1 MGTNAAN
8 RVIRHLRRAA
18 LAPDGAGLTDGELL
32 ELYATRRDAAAF
44 EALVRR
50 HGAMVL
56 RVCRRVLRN
65 EADAE
70 DAFQATFLVLVRK
83 AASIRCPNTVSNWL
97 YGVAYNTAL
106 KAKAMNH
113 KRQAKERESATVP
126 KAEARGEVWREVQ
139 ALLDAELSG
148 LPDKYRIPIV
158 LCDLEGKTI
167 KEAAR
172 HLGWPQGTVATRL
185 TRGRAQL
192 AKRLTRHGITLSW
205 GVIAA
210 ALPQGEASAGVPGTL
225 IHSTTKAASLIAA
238 AGPAAA
244 SGVVSTSVTALTERM
259 VRSMSLTGLK
269 VVAPLVLAVAL
280 IGGGTGV
287 YQSRAGS
294 PEGPGE
300 VVKAPAGGASAVA
313 VPAKEDNK
321 PATDDPKDDEKI
333 NLPKGPTPVQVLARL
348 DADGKLVVKTA
359 VPTRKVVGVAQ
370 PLPGEPSDDVV
381 PGGGAG
387 GATARSRVVT
397 TLRAQTYALD
407 DVRALDTEGKAVD
420 KKALAKLLKKE
431 TVAMAVFG
439 GQLPDPLHLRL
450 LKAGTLTFVL
460 PVPKVSTN
468 GSADGLPHGESVP
481 PPGPGGPADIS
492 PDRKSPD

>member
-1 MGTNAAN
+1 MATNAAN

-32 ELYATRRDAAAF
+32 ELYATRREAAAF

-50 HGAMVL
+50 HGPMVL

-113 KRQAKERESATVP
+113 KRRAKERESATVP

-185 TRGRAQL
+185 TRGRARL
-192 AKRLTRHGITLSW
+192 AKRLRRCGLAIS
-205 GVIAA
+205 GGAVA
-210 ALPQGEASAGVPGTL
+210 ALVPPGAALANVRTASIEA
-225 IHSTTKAASLIAA
+225 TTRAASLIAA
-238 AGPAAA
+238 QGKNAV
-244 SGVVSTSVTALTERM
+244 SGM
-259 VRSMSLTGLK
+259 
-269 VVAPLVLAVAL
+269 
-280 IGGGTGV
+280 I
-287 YQSRAGS
+287 
-294 PEGPGE
+294 
-300 VVKAPAGGASAVA
+300 SA
-313 VPAKEDNK
+313 
-321 PATDDPKDDEKI
+321 
-333 NLPKGPTPVQVLARL
+333 Q
-348 DADGKLVVKTA
+348 
-359 VPTRKVVGVAQ
+359 
-370 PLPGEPSDDVV
+370 
-381 PGGGAG
+381 
-387 GATARSRVVT
+387 
-397 TLRAQTYALD
+397 
-407 DVRALDTEGKAVD
+407 
-420 KKALAKLLKKE
+420 
-431 TVAMAVFG
+431 
-439 GQLPDPLHLRL
+439 
-450 LKAGTLTFVL
+450 
-460 PVPKVSTN
+460 
-468 GSADGLPHGESVP
+468 
-481 PPGPGGPADIS
+481 
-492 PDRKSPD
+492 

>member
-1 MGTNAAN
+1 MATNEAN
-8 RVIRHLRRAA
+8 RLIHHLRRAA
-18 LAPDGAGLTDGELL
+18 LAVDGAGLADGELL
-32 ELYATRRDAAAF
+32 ELYAARRDEAAF

-50 HGAMVL
+50 HGPMVL

-126 KAEARGEVWREVQ
+126 KGETRGEVWREVQ

-172 HLGWPQGTVATRL
+172 HLGWPQGTLATRL
-185 TRGRAQL
+185 TRGRARL

-210 ALPQGEASAGVPGTL
+210 VLSQGEGSAGLPGTL
-225 IHSTTKAASLIAA
+225 INSTTKAASLIAA

-244 SGVVSTSVTALTERM
+244 SGVVSTSVTALTESM
-259 VRSMSLTGLK
+259 VKSMALSRLK

-287 YQSRAGS
+287 YQSSAGS
-294 PEGPGE
+294 REGSGE
-300 VVKAPAGGASAVA
+300 VVKAPAGASAVA
-313 VPAKEDNK
+313 VSAKEDNK

-348 DADGKLVVKTA
+348 DVDGKLVVKTA
-359 VPTRKVVGVAQ
+359 VPTLKRVGAAQ
-370 PLPGEPSDDVV
+370 PLPGEPSEDAV

-387 GATARSRVVT
+387 GTTARSRVVT
-397 TLRAQTYALD
+397 TLRAQTYDLD
-407 DVRALDTEGKAVD
+407 DVQALDTERKSVD
-420 KKALAKLLKKE
+420 KNALAKLLKKE

-439 GQLPDPLHLRL
+439 GQAPDPLHPRV
-450 LKAGTLTFVL
+450 LKVGTLTFVL
-460 PVPKVSTN
+460 PAPNVGTN
-468 GSADGLPHGESVP
+468 GSADVPPPGESVP
-481 PPGPGGPADIS
+481 RPGPGIPADVA

>member
-32 ELYATRRDAAAF
+32 ELYATRREAAAF

-50 HGAMVL
+50 HGPMVL

-106 KAKAMNH
+106 KAKAMYH
-113 KRQAKERESATVP
+113 TRQAKEREAGTVP
-126 KAEARGEVWREVQ
+126 KDEARAEVWREVQ

-148 LPDKYRIPIV
+148 LPDKYRVPIV

-192 AKRLTRHGITLSW
+192 AKRLTRHGLTLSG

-210 ALPQGEASAGVPGTL
+210 ALSQGEVSAGVPWAL
-225 IHSTTKAASLIAA
+225 IDSTTKAASLIAA

-244 SGVVSTSVTALTERM
+244 CRVISTSVAALTERM

-269 VVAPLVLAVAL
+269 VVVPLVLAVAL
-280 IGGGTGV
+280 IGGSTGV

-294 PEGPGE
+294 PDVPGE
-300 VVKAPAGGASAVA
+300 VVKAPVVDASAVA
-313 VPAKEDNK
+313 GSPKEDDK
-321 PATDDPKDDEKI
+321 PVADDPKDEEKI
-333 NLPKGPTPVQVLARL
+333 NLPKGPTPVQVLACL
-348 DADGKLVVKTA
+348 DAGGKLVVKTA
-359 VPTRKVVGVAQ
+359 VPTVKRVGAPQ
-370 PLPGEPSDDVV
+370 PEPEVLSEDVV

-387 GATARSRVVT
+387 GAPARGKVVT
-397 TLRAQTYALD
+397 TLRAQNYDLD

-420 KKALAKLLKKE
+420 KKALATLLKEE

-439 GQLPDPLHLRL
+439 GQAPDPLHLRV
-450 LKAGTLTFVL
+450 LKPGTLTFVL
-460 PVPKVSTN
+460 PAPKAGAN
-468 GSADGLPHGESVP
+468 GSPDVVPPGESVP
-481 PPGPGGPADIS
+481 RPGPGVPADIA

>member
-1 MGTNAAN
+1 MG
-8 RVIRHLRRAA
+8 RLIFSSS
-18 LAPDGAGLTDGELL
+18 L
-32 ELYATRRDAAAF
+32 ESS
-44 EALVRR
+44 
-50 HGAMVL
+50 
-56 RVCRRVLRN
+56 
-65 EADAE
+65 
-70 DAFQATFLVLVRK
+70 
-83 AASIRCPNTVSNWL
+83 AASLLSSLAGP
-97 YGVAYNTAL
+97 
-106 KAKAMNH
+106 
-113 KRQAKERESATVP
+113 AT
-126 KAEARGEVWREVQ
+126 AEARGEVWREVQ

-225 IHSTTKAASLIAA
+225 INSTTKAASLIAA
-238 AGPAAA
+238 VGPSAA
-244 SGVVSTSVTALTERM
+244 SGVVSTSVAALTERM
-259 VRSMSLTGLK
+259 VKSMSLSRLK

-287 YQSRAGS
+287 YQSLAGS

-300 VVKAPAGGASAVA
+300 VVKAPANGVSTVA
-313 VPAKEDNK
+313 GSAKEDNK
-321 PATDDPKDDEKI
+321 PAADDAKDDEKI
-333 NLPKGPTPVQVLARL
+333 NLPRGPTPVQVLAQL
-348 DADGKLVVKTA
+348 DSDGKLVVKTA

-420 KKALAKLLKKE
+420 KNALATLLKEE

-439 GQLPDPLHLRL
+439 GQPPDPLHLRVL
-450 LKAGTLTFVL
+450 LPATLTFVL
-460 PVPKVSTN
+460 PAPKAGAKDNPDLVP
-468 GSADGLPHGESVP
+468 PGESAP
-481 PPGPGGPADIS
+481 RPAPGIPDDIA
-492 PDRKSPD
+492 PDRR